1 MRNVTISKDKNFV
14 LMQLEGATKPYK
26 LDINTG
32 IIYGLRG
39 NAIQNIPKECYHAL
53 TFSDTNIGYVIQYLI
68 QNKYILASDRSVK
81 MLKIADSLDNLG
93 IEVTCCASF
102 YKQLADKK
110 IFKEYVA
117 YAKDRIS
124 QNLEYSFEDFQNY
137 QKGLALNKALG
148 MQIDP
153 TEMETILYYTRDIEE
168 WATPRHWKCFK
179 VNFIDTK
186 ILVSG
191 LMSYNFTYQFKE
203 YCTLCDYLNEKVTTK
218 PNFFEEYVRIK
229 KAYERQKEAI
239 DLLQF
244 EKAMNMHKAEM
255 EFEYGNYKVVI
266 PTCPQDIKD
275 EGINMHHCVGSYA
288 KSCIDTRYPNRSY
301 IVFIRH
307 QDTPEQC
314 YITCEIR
321 NGIIG
326 QYYLSHDRDISTDED
341 KEFKREYQKHL
352 AKNWTME

>member
-1 MRNVTISKDKNFV
+1 M
-14 LMQLEGATKPYK
+14 
-26 LDINTG
+26 
-32 IIYGLRG
+32 
-39 NAIQNIPKECYHAL
+39 
-53 TFSDTNIGYVIQYLI
+53 TFSDTNIGYVIQYLT
-68 QNKYILASDRSVK
+68 QNKYILTSDRSVK

-93 IEVTCCASF
+93 IKVICCASF

-124 QNLEYSFEDFQNY
+124 QNSRYSFEDFREY
-137 QKGLALNKALG
+137 QRGLALNKALG

-153 TEMETILYYTRDIEE
+153 TEMKTILYYARDIGE

-203 YCTLCDYLNEKVTTK
+203 YCTWCDYLNEKVTTK

-275 EGINMHHCVGSYA
+275 EGRDMHHCVGGYA
-288 KSCIDTRYPNRSY
+288 KSCIDMKDPRRSY

-307 QDTPEQC
+307 KDTLNKC
-314 YITCEIR
+314 YITCEIK
-321 NGIIG
+321 NGCIC
-326 QYYLSHDRDISTDED
+326 QYFLSHDRYISTDED
-341 KEFKREYQKHL
+341 KEFKAKYQEHL
-352 AKNWTME
+352 DNVWVKE

>member
-26 LDINTG
+26 LNINTG
-32 IIYGLRG
+32 IVYGLRG
-39 NAIQNIPKECYHAL
+39 NAIQNMPRECHRAL
-53 TFSDTNIGYVIQYLI
+53 TFSDTNIGYVIQYLT
-68 QNKYILASDRSVK
+68 QNKYILTSDRSVK

-110 IFKEYVA
+110 IFKDYVA

-124 QNLEYSFEDFQNY
+124 QNLGYSFEDFQDY
-137 QKGLALNKALG
+137 QRGLALNKTLG

-153 TEMETILYYTRDIEE
+153 TEMKTILYYARDMEE

-191 LMSYNFTYQFKE
+191 LMSYTFTYQFKE
-203 YCTLCDYLNEKVTTK
+203 YCTWCDYLNEKVTTK

-229 KAYERQKEAI
+229 KAYERQKEII
-239 DLLQF
+239 DQKMF
-244 EKAMNMHKAEM
+244 EKAMDMHKAEM
-255 EFEYGNYKVVI
+255 EFEYGNYKIVI

-275 EGINMHHCVGSYA
+275 EGRNMHHCVAQYA
-288 KSCIDTRYPNRSY
+288 KSCIDMTYPNRSY

-307 QDTPEQC
+307 KDTPDKC

-321 NGIIG
+321 NGRIR
-326 QYYLSHDRDISTDED
+326 QYFLSHDRYISTDED
-341 KEFKREYQKHL
+341 KEFKAKYQEHL
-352 AKNWTME
+352 DNSWVKE

>member
-32 IIYGLRG
+32 IVYGLRG
-39 NAIQNIPKECYHAL
+39 NAIQKIPRECYQAL
-53 TFSDTNIGYVIQYLI
+53 ICSGTNIGRIIETLVL
-68 QNKYILASDRSVK
+68 NKYILTSNPSIE
-81 MLKIADSLDNLG
+81 MLKIADSLDNLDIDVSPCIG
-93 IEVTCCASF
+93 F
-102 YKQLADKK
+102 YKDLADKT

-117 YAKDRIS
+117 YAKNRIS
-124 QNLEYSFEDFQNY
+124 QNSRYSFDDFREY
-137 QKGLALNKALG
+137 QRGLALNKALG

-153 TEMETILYYTRDIEE
+153 TEIQTLLYHARGMEE

-179 VNFIDTK
+179 VNFVDTK
-186 ILVSG
+186 ILVSDILG
-191 LMSYNFTYQFKE
+191 YDFARRFKE
-203 YCTLCDYLNEKVTTK
+203 YCTWCDYLNEKVTTK
-218 PNFFEEYVRIK
+218 QNFFEEYVRIK

-239 DLLQF
+239 DRLQF
-244 EKAMNMHKAEM
+244 EKAMDMHKAEM

-275 EGINMHHCVGSYA
+275 EGRDMHHCVAQYA
-288 KSCIDTRYPNRSY
+288 KSCIDMTNPYRSY

-307 QDTPEQC
+307 KDAPDKC

-321 NGIIG
+321 NGNIC
-326 QYYLSHDRDISTDED
+326 QYYLSHDRYISNDED
-341 KEFKREYQKHL
+341 KEFKTKYQEHL
-352 AKNWTME
+352 NNNWVKE

>member
-14 LMQLEGATKPYK
+14 LMQCEGATKPYK

-32 IIYGLRG
+32 IVYGLRG
-39 NAIQNIPKECYHAL
+39 NAIQNIPRECHRAL
-53 TFSDTNIGYVIQYLI
+53 TFSDTNIGYVIQFLTL
-68 QNKYILASDRSVK
+68 NRYILTSDSSVK

-124 QNLEYSFEDFQNY
+124 QNLEYSFEDFQDY
-137 QKGLALNKALG
+137 QRGLVLNKTLG

-153 TEMETILYYTRDIEE
+153 TEMKTILYYARDIEE

-179 VNFIDTK
+179 INFIDTK

-244 EKAMNMHKAEM
+244 EKAMDMHKAEM
-255 EFEYGNYKVVI
+255 EFEYGNYKVII

-275 EGINMHHCVGSYA
+275 EGRNMHHCVAQYA
-288 KSCIDTRYPNRSY
+288 KSCIDTTYPNRSY

-307 QDTPEQC
+307 KDTPEQC

-321 NGIIG
+321 NGIIC
-326 QYYLSHDRDISTDED
+326 QYFLSHDRYISNDED
-341 KEFKREYQKHL
+341 KEFKAKYQEHL
-352 AKNWTME
+352 NNSWTIE